1 MATLPLTRRSADAG
15 HAEALFRFLL
25 DAARRPLA
33 DWSVYQPPRF
43 EAGNFGLRFQV
54 AFHGYALAALS
65 ERLGVPASEVGPA
78 LRALVERFLE
88 PRVWRYWLAR
98 GPALDPVF
106 PHNVQ
111 YSGHLAQL
119 IGIYERLTG
128 DRRFDQPFLLD
139 DGVASRHEYTHERVV
154 AAIARQMAA
163 NRCHGVTCEPGT
175 VYVACNLHAA
185 LALLLFDLAHATDHR
200 PLVTAWTSW
209 ARQRMVRRRGGV
221 FQVAYLTER
230 DMVIPVNVHVMDAW
244 SMAFLSPVAPDLFE
258 ALYPRF
264 RRELVWRD
272 GVARLP
278 ARWPN
283 ALLEI
288 ADEALTSAFAF
299 VAAREAGDEESAEG
313 LRRYASERLGL
324 AARDGRVACWS
335 ARYSLLITALYAL
348 GEALAPG
355 AMRAWVAPA

>member
-33 DWSVYQPPRF
+33 DWSAYQPPRF

-200 PLVTAWTSW
+200 PLVTAWITW

-264 RRELVWRD
+264 RRELVWRG

-348 GEALAPG
+348 GEALTPG